1 MLEIRELVK
10 TYHTKGE
17 DVRAIDGVS
26 LTFDETGLVFLLGK
40 SGSGKSTLLNLCGGL
55 DEPDS
60 GEIVIDGKS
69 SSRFTASDFDSYR
82 NTFVGFVFQ
91 EFNLLDEFTVG
102 DNVALA
108 LELQGKDKKRT
119 GRSSTRS
126 SRKLTSRDTP
136 SASRE
141 RFRAG
146 KNSAL
151 RSQGRLSKIRAS
163 SLRTSR
169 PVPWMPRRESKSWKR

>member
-1 MLEIRELVK
+1 M
-10 TYHTKGE
+10 
-17 DVRAIDGVS
+17 
-26 LTFDETGLVFLLGK
+26 LGK

-108 LELQGKDKKRT
+108 LELQGKDKKKNRT
-119 GRSSTRS
+119 
-126 SRKLTSRDTP
+126 LIDEIL
-136 SASRE
+136 AQVDL
-141 RFRAG
+141 AG
-146 KNSAL
+146 
-151 RSQGRLSKIRAS
+151 
-163 SLRTSR
+163 
-169 PVPWMPRRESKSWKR
+169 

>member
-108 LELQGKDKKRT
+108 LELQGKDKKKNRT
-119 GRSSTRS
+119 LIDEILAQVDLAGYAK
-126 SRKLTSRDTP
+126 RKPGTLS
-136 SASRE
+136 
-141 RFRAG
+141 G